1 MNKLN
6 IFLLPLS
13 VVFIF
18 FLFTKFYHHRCTY
31 DPILSEISTF
41 SYKEHAPLFIPKI
54 SFDFKGYIF
63 PHTVKKGK
71 ISIDEMIENLKI
83 NVITGKKRYVLVDSV
98 FIEEGKSYNGI
109 KFLGIED
116 GEVIFEIDGR
126 IYKKK
131 F

>member
-1 MNKLN
+1 MNKLK
-6 IFLLPLS
+6 IFLFPLS
-13 VVFIF
+13 VVFVF
-18 FLFTKFYHHRCTY
+18 FLFTKFYHYRCTY
-31 DPILSEISTF
+31 DPALSEISTF
-41 SYKEHAPLFIPKI
+41 SYEEHAPLFIPKI

-63 PHTVKKGK
+63 PHTIKKGK
-71 ISIDEMIENLKI
+71 ISIEEMIENLKI
-83 NVITGKKRYVLVDSV
+83 NVITGKKRYVLVDSI